1 MSAISQSET
10 GCIEELKNIRS
21 MINRYLLLNGLNYL
35 IDFILMF
42 FVYIVQE
49 KIWVLTFIIILER

>member
-49 KIWVLTFIIILER
+49 KIWVLTFVIILER

>member
-1 MSAISQSET
+1 MPAISQSEI

-49 KIWVLTFIIILER
+49 KI

>member
-1 MSAISQSET
+1 MSAISQSEA

-21 MINRYLLLNGLNYL
+21 MINRYLLLNGLSYL

-49 KIWVLTFIIILER
+49 KIWVLTFVIILER